1 MKTLTLNNGAEMP
14 AFGLGT
20 WKSAPGEVRA
30 AVIEAVKLGYRHIDC
45 AWIYGNEAEIGQALA
60 ELFAEGVVTR
70 QDLWITSK
78 LWNDRHAP
86 QDVSGA
92 LRETLDKLGLESLDL
107 YLIHWPIAFE
117 RGVTYPRTGAQMRS
131 LQEVPLASTW
141 EAMEALVDAGLC
153 RSVGVSNFSVKK
165 LAALLDVARIKPAVN
180 QIELHPYLQ
189 QPQMLSFCQ
198 AHQIAL
204 TAYSPLGSK
213 DRPARLVNADVPILL
228 EDPVVA
234 EVAAAR
240 GASSAQVLI
249 AWALERGTSVIP
261 KSVNPARLA
270 QNLEAAALSLTPQD
284 MARLDALDQHQRFI
298 DGAFWVRP
306 DGPYTLANL
315 WDEDVI

>member
-86 QDVSGA
+86 QDVAGA

-213 DRPARLVNADVPILL
+213 DRPARLVSADVPILL

-315 WDEDVI
+315 WDEDVV

>member
-1 MKTLTLNNGAEMP
+1 MKTLALNNGATMP

-60 ELFAEGVVTR
+60 ELFEQGVVKR
-70 QDLWITSK
+70 DDLWITSK
-78 LWNDRHAP
+78 LWNDRHGP
-86 QDVSGA
+86 QDVEGA
-92 LRETLDKLGLESLDL
+92 LRETLDNLGLERLDL
-107 YLIHWPIAFE
+107 YLIHWPIAFDK
-117 RGVTYPRTGAQMRS
+117 GVTYPETGAQMRS
-131 LQEVPLASTW
+131 LQEVPSSQTW
-141 EAMEALVDAGLC
+141 AAMEKLVDAGLC
-153 RSVGVSNFSVKK
+153 RSIGVSNFSVKK
-165 LAALLDVARIKPAVN
+165 LASLLETARIKPAAN

-189 QPQMLSFCQ
+189 QPKMVEFCQ
-198 AHQIAL
+198 QHQIAL

-213 DRPARLVNADVPILL
+213 DRPARLVNAGAPVLMD
-228 EDPVVA
+228 DPVVA
-234 EVAAAR
+234 QVASAH
-240 GASSAQVLI
+240 GVSSAQVLI

-270 QNLEAAALSLTPQD
+270 QNLQAASLSLTSQD
-284 MARLDALDQHQRFI
+284 MERLAGLDQHLRFV

-315 WDEDVI
+315 WDEEA